1 LSLYEIKHDNR
12 CRSGKNHNKNPDR
25 VQNAFS
31 PGELPVINETLETPK
46 WGSVHH
52 TESILSAPEG
62 NVKHK
67 CTKNPMIFHTFRG

>member
-1 LSLYEIKHDNR
+1 MSLYEIKHDNR
-12 CRSGKNHNKNPDR
+12 IKSGKNHNKNPIR
-25 VQNAFS
+25 AQKRLS
-31 PGELPVINETLETPK
+31 PGEPPVINETLETPK

-67 CTKNPMIFHTFRG
+67 CTKIPTIFCPFR